1 MERWLS
7 GLKRIPAKDKY
18 LFGTKGSNP
27 FLSVISSELVVQWLE
42 HPAHNGYVAGSSPAR
57 LICYIDEWTLLGIKG
72 QKSVFCYIRYIKCFY
87 IPLERLKMITK
98 LNVTS
103 R

>member
-57 LICYIDEWTLLGIKG
+57 LICYIEVIREGAKQCFLL
-72 QKSVFCYIRYIKCFY
+72 
-87 IPLERLKMITK
+87 
-98 LNVTS
+98 
-103 R
+103 

>member
-57 LICYIDEWTLLGIKG
+57 LICYID
-72 QKSVFCYIRYIKCFY
+72 VIRTKKCFLLYRLYKSFY
-87 IPLERLKMITK
+87 ILLVESLT
-98 LNVTS
+98 L
-103 R
+103 